1 MFAPQV
7 YLEPTG
13 CLQNILSSRMPLKPL
28 TMDEWPIQIL
38 SMGEGQAR
46 DRSKQARGNYQL
58 GDLVQEPPSVLS
70 LLPVAT

>member
-13 CLQNILSSRMPLKPL
+13 CLQNISSSRMPLKPL

-38 SMGEGQAR
+38 SLGEGHGQGQ
-46 DRSKQARGNYQL
+46 KQARGNYQL
-58 GDLVQEPPSVLS
+58 GDLV
-70 LLPVAT
+70 